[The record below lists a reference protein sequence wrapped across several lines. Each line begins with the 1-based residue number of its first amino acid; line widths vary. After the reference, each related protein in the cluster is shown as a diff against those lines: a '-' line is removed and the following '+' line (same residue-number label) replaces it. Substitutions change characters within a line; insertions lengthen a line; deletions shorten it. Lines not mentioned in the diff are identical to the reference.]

1 MIIPPK
7 SWKDKDHHYL
17 YALESQWYRSLA
29 VIQNELCY
37 ATYDFY
43 RFRNMHTLFL
53 PVTTNSISSP
63 MGLGSDSLPV
73 EINLFSQKTY
83 LADSM
88 QFMLEYGCR
97 YFENGCFYLMP
108 SFRGETA
115 DTRHLCQFYHS
126 EAEIP
131 GTLDDVMT
139 LVEEYIRF
147 LCCVFL
153 KNCSDMILNIAGTIE
168 HITKMFEIEKIP
180 RVSYDEAVQALSH
193 IEDCLKYDKDN
204 ALTFI
209 TAKGEHELIRQ
220 YNGVVWLT
228 HMDKKIVPFYQAT
241 ADGIHASC
249 ADLLFGIGESVGCG
263 ERHATGTEVKNALS
277 EHQVD
282 CKPYEWYIHM
292 KESYPLK
299 TAGFGMGTERFIL
312 WLLKQDDIRD
322 CQLLPRFNGEVF
334 IP

>member
-1 MIIPPK
+1 MIMPSK
-7 SWKDKDHHYL
+7 SWQNKKTHYL
-17 YALESQWYRSLA
+17 LALGSEWYKALA
-29 VIQNELCY
+29 IIQNELCI

-43 RFRNMHTLFL
+43 RTKNMHTLFL

-73 EINLFSQKTY
+73 EIDLFGQKTF

-108 SFRGETA
+108 SFRGESA

-131 GTLDDVMT
+131 GNLGDVIA

-147 LCCVFL
+147 LCVAFL
-153 KNCSDMILNIAGTIE
+153 KDCREIILDIAGTTE
-168 HITKMFEIEKIP
+168 HIEAMLRKERIP
-180 RVSYDEAVQALSH
+180 RVTYDDAIKLLS
-193 IEDCLKYDKDN
+193 EMEGCLRYDHDN
-204 ALTFI
+204 KLTFI
-209 TAKGEHELIRQ
+209 TAKGEHELINR
-220 YNGVVWLT
+220 YGGVVWLT
-228 HMDKKIVPFYQAT
+228 HMDKRIVPFYQASHDGVH
-241 ADGIHASC
+241 ADC

-263 ERHATGTEVKNALS
+263 ERHATSPEVLRALS

-282 CKPYEWYIHM
+282 CEPYEWYIQM
-292 KESYPLK
+292 KKSYPLQ

-312 WLLKQDDIRD
+312 WLLKQNDIRD